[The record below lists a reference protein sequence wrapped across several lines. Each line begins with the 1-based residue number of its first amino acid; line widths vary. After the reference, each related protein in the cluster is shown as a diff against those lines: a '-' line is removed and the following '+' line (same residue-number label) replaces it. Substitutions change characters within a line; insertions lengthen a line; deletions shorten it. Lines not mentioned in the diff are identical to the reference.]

1 MTFEVLLSQS
11 LPFINQVLRYL
22 ISFYYVI
29 GQENAF
35 AQICAG
41 ANILQN
47 CKNWGVNVGKCPICM
62 AIYTPRL
69 FWYANVMCHLPSL
82 PHIYSSVFT
91 FLRHIYKE
99 QICVNPFFFLQWVML
114 SILSLW
120 CSKKRNVIS
129 WAEGD
134 RSKIGWCVVTS
145 QEDCNRKILF
155 STEY

>member
-47 CKNWGVNVGKCPICM
+47 CKN
-62 AIYTPRL
+62 
-69 FWYANVMCHLPSL
+69 
-82 PHIYSSVFT
+82 
-91 FLRHIYKE
+91 
-99 QICVNPFFFLQWVML
+99 
-114 SILSLW
+114 
-120 CSKKRNVIS
+120 
-129 WAEGD
+129 
-134 RSKIGWCVVTS
+134 
-145 QEDCNRKILF
+145 
-155 STEY
+155 